1 MMNFYKEDL
10 QFQSLLKELLNPAF
24 FEFAD
29 KELTVFGEKCATVI
43 DARARFTDREGQPRL
58 NKYDAYGEDISEVWV
73 NEGYRRTVE
82 ETYNTGIVGYV
93 HKEIPVLGEKG
104 NYIYSYAQ
112 GYLLS
117 QTEPGFY
124 CPVTLSMATAYL
136 LTQYASDEIEGA
148 VFATCSFNR

>member
-1 MMNFYKEDL
+1 MICSFNPC
-10 QFQSLLKELLNPAF
+10 LKSYSIQPF
-24 FEFAD
+24 FEYAD
-29 KELTVFGEKCATVI
+29 KELTVFGEKCATAI
-43 DARARFTDREGQPRL
+43 DDRARFTDREGQPRL

-93 HKEIPVLGEKG
+93 HKEIPALGEKG

-117 QTEPGFY
+117 QTEPGFL
-124 CPVTLSMATAYL
+124 LSSHIVDGNCLFT
-136 LTQYASDEIEGA
+136 
-148 VFATCSFNR
+148 